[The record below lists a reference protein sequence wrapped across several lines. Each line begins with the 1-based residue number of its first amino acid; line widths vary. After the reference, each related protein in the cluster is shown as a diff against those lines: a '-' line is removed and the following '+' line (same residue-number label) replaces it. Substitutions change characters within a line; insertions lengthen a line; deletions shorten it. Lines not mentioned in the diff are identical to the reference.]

1 MAEMNVIETLFE
13 NVHIVEPDVYK
24 DHRGFFKESY
34 NKKVFEQLQVPYQ
47 FIQDNISKSVEAG
60 TIRGLHFQTNPKA
73 QTKLIQ
79 VMKGVIFDVIV
90 DLRKESPTYK
100 KWQGFILS
108 EYNHRQL
115 LVPKGYAHGFCTLVP
130 NTIVLYKVDEHYDFQ
145 YDSGIR
151 WNDEELQIDWPVK
164 YPILSDKDQE
174 LPSLQDGNHNFH
186 FREKRT

>member
-1 MAEMNVIETLFE
+1 MKMNVIKTLFE
-13 NVHIVEPDVYK
+13 NVNIVEPDVYK

-47 FIQDNISKSVEAG
+47 FVQDNISKSVEAG

-73 QTKLIQ
+73 QTKLVQ

-145 YDSGIR
+145 SDSGIR

-164 YPILSDKDQE
+164 YPILSNKDQA

-186 FREKRT
+186 FREKST